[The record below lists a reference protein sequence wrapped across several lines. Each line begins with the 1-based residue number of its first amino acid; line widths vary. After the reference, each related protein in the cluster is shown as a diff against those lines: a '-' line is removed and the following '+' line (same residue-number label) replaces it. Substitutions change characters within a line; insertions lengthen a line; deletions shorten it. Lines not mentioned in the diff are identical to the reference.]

1 METLIEAAQLLFR
14 IKQKRI
20 ISYFSLGE
28 EDLRIMKCEKGSVML
43 EILVSL
49 SLLMMTVSLLL
60 PQTLLIMQERKNIQ
74 LRYKAQLFLKEA
86 AAVYMYH
93 HVISP
98 VIEKQYENVT
108 YTIQWQTETVCVR
121 WKDMKQREIER
132 CRYVKK

>member
-1 METLIEAAQLLFR
+1 
-14 IKQKRI
+14 
-20 ISYFSLGE
+20 
-28 EDLRIMKCEKGSVML
+28 MKCEKGSVML

-74 LRYKAQLFLKEA
+74 LRYNAQLFLKEA
-86 AAVYMYH
+86 AATYMYH

-108 YTIQWQTETVCVR
+108 YRIRWQDEKVCVR
-121 WKDMKQREIER
+121 WQDIKRREIER

>member
-1 METLIEAAQLLFR
+1 M
-14 IKQKRI
+14 
-20 ISYFSLGE
+20 GE

-74 LRYKAQLFLKEA
+74 LRYNAQLFLKEA
-86 AAVYMYH
+86 AATYMYH

-108 YTIQWQTETVCVR
+108 YRIQWQNEKVCVR
-121 WKDMKQREIER
+121 WKDIKRREIER